1 VVESE
6 LDEEEDEHAGG
17 DAHGGRRRVASG
29 IGTGRKLLDV
39 YICIDADLLTG
50 WLAVHTRAAVG

>member
-29 IGTGRKLLDV
+29 TGTGRKRLGDSE
-39 YICIDADLLTG
+39 
-50 WLAVHTRAAVG
+50 